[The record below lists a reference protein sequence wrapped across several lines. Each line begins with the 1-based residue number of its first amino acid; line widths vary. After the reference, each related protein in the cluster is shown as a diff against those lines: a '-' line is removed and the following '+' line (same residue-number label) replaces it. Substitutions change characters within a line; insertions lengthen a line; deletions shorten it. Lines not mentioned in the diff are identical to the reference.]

1 MMAIFQLQGVILV
14 YDITSKN
21 SFEAVP
27 KWLSYVRQ
35 VNKKKNELL
44 TINVVDKETE
54 KEVMLYIFFLKTYQ
68 WIENNNLKN
77 FRQNFI
83 IKKFILILK
92 INSAIFINNN
102 QLLA

>member
-35 VNKKKNELL
+35 VNKKKNKLL
-44 TINVVDKETE
+44 TINVPVVDKERE
-54 KEVMLYIFFLKTYQ
+54 KEDIVF
-68 WIENNNLKN
+68 E
-77 FRQNFI
+77 
-83 IKKFILILK
+83 
-92 INSAIFINNN
+92 
-102 QLLA
+102 

>member
-44 TINVVDKETE
+44 TINVVDEERE
-54 KEVMLYIFFLKTYQ
+54 KEDIVF
-68 WIENNNLKN
+68 E
-77 FRQNFI
+77 
-83 IKKFILILK
+83 
-92 INSAIFINNN
+92 
-102 QLLA
+102 

>member
-44 TINVVDKETE
+44 TINVPVVDKERE
-54 KEVMLYIFFLKTYQ
+54 KEDIVF
-68 WIENNNLKN
+68 E
-77 FRQNFI
+77 
-83 IKKFILILK
+83 
-92 INSAIFINNN
+92 
-102 QLLA
+102 